1 MKKVL
6 LLFLSLFFLNNYNLS
21 ANSNLPP
28 CEGEDHENY
37 TNCYGKYIGK
47 QYEEED
53 GLKYLSDYEGEF
65 GKQPGLSHGYG
76 KAKLYSFNSPDWD
89 DEEYEGNFKNDY
101 YHGQGTLT
109 TPAFIYIGGWKEG
122 LEHGYGE
129 LTFKDY
135 KDTDS
140 TKFSGKFNQG
150 KIKKGIKTYSKGIVN
165 YKYEGG
171 FNSNFQ
177 YHGDGVFTENNSNT
191 PYILK
196 AKFKNDTPNGKGKII
211 FTKHNISYE
220 GNWTSWT
227 LEKGLITKDDGQTYQ
242 GEIKNWQPHGKG
254 LYYDAEG
261 KSQRFWDDNK
271 ELAKQ
276 EIEREMEE
284 NQRKAEERRIQEMYV
299 EATKLRQRVA
309 RCYVKYSLQHFSS
322 YLDAIENYKRIRDY
336 DGMIY
341 LSKKF
346 LSHPQV
352 PGDC

>member
-6 LLFLSLFFLNNYNLS
+6 LLLLSLFFLNTYNLS

-76 KAKLYSFNSPDWD
+76 KAKLYSFNSPDWP

-109 TPAFIYIGGWKEG
+109 TDNYIYKGGWKEG
-122 LEHGYGE
+122 LEHGNGE
-129 LTFKDY
+129 LTLKLDPDEKY
-135 KDTDS
+135 
-140 TKFSGKFNQG
+140 SGKFNNG
-150 KIKKGIKTYSKGIVN
+150 GLNKGIKTYRSDVGDYEYKG
-165 YKYEGG
+165 E
-171 FNSNFQ
+171 FNSDLE
-177 YHGDGVFTENNSNT
+177 YHGNGVLTRTNSLN
-191 PYILK
+191 PFI
-196 AKFKNDTPNGKGKII
+196 FKVKWKNGIPNGKGKMT
-211 FTKHNISYE
+211 FTHVNKSFE
-220 GNWTSWT
+220 GNWTSLS
-227 LEKGLITKDDGQTYQ
+227 LEKGLITQDDGQTYR
-242 GEIKNWQPHGKG
+242 GEIKNWEPHGKG

-309 RCYVKYSLQHFSS
+309 RCYVKYSLHHFSN
-322 YLDAIENYKRIRDY
+322 YLDALENYKRIRDY

-346 LSHPQV
+346 LTHPQV
-352 PGDC
+352 PRDC